1 MVTIRISNDENGNLT
16 YSLLIAET
24 SRFSC
29 STILSVTMSLT
40 AAGAISEHTVPS
52 EKTLSTSDRSF
63 DSKGNEEGV
72 LSDERD
78 IATNVI
84 SVDDDASLN
93 PWTIRAFFIG
103 LGLSAF
109 GGVLAEIYYFKPQT
123 VTVSLMFLA
132 VVSYILGVS
141 METFIPRR
149 GLLRYLNPGPFNKKE
164 NAFIII
170 MASASAKSALGT
182 EVLAVQRVPTL
193 LFSTSWLWN
202 WWYDEKHP
210 VISIKDVIPRCA
222 TIAVHVRCALRGRD
236 GSTEEAQNLLHGVCC
251 YIFLGAFPRMDIS
264 ASDRLFNFLPCSS

>member
-1 MVTIRISNDENGNLT
+1 MNEAIYDIPNAGIDLFSLDSSEFQGTFRHETHMVTIRISNDENGNLT

-52 EKTLSTSDRSF
+52 QKTLSTSDRSF

-109 GGVLAEIYYFKPQT
+109 GGVLGE
-123 VTVSLMFLA
+123 
-132 VVSYILGVS
+132 
-141 METFIPRR
+141 
-149 GLLRYLNPGPFNKKE
+149 LL
-164 NAFIII
+164 
-170 MASASAKSALGT
+170 
-182 EVLAVQRVPTL
+182 
-193 LFSTSWLWN
+193 
-202 WWYDEKHP
+202 
-210 VISIKDVIPRCA
+210 
-222 TIAVHVRCALRGRD
+222 
-236 GSTEEAQNLLHGVCC
+236 
-251 YIFLGAFPRMDIS
+251 
-264 ASDRLFNFLPCSS
+264 